1 MEAQGLEGPIK
12 LFLLPVWADSYQF
25 VFQDKE
31 AQRRPHVSVPSQTSL
46 EDKEWRMA
54 KAVMHLSEQAFLHRM
69 AFRAWIK
76 DFQWFATFHV
86 HEETGA
92 RCMQIYMGVRVGR
105 GNRLNARRSHSA
117 LHFVYTNSSRNPGSC
132 ILNVTNSIVTLTLD
146 LSGFM
151 QTR

>member
-1 MEAQGLEGPIK
+1 
-12 LFLLPVWADSYQF
+12 
-25 VFQDKE
+25 
-31 AQRRPHVSVPSQTSL
+31 
-46 EDKEWRMA
+46 MA

-69 AFRAWIK
+69 AFRAWVK
-76 DFQWFATFHV
+76 DFWWFATFHV

-132 ILNVTNSIVTLTLD
+132 ILNVTNSIVTLILD